1 MVLLSYL
8 KIKSFNSSYQ
18 CHSAK
23 NRGSYLCHFAKRA
36 KKYPFNTRYRYKKG
50 RKTKIQRIKQLDC
63 RKLPS
68 TGRYMLLLAGS
79 VFRYNQTSWS
89 GICHPRTTA
98 GRSPGSQS
106 GAHCRLPDYSVT
118 YWQSAPA
125 YSDEI
130 AQAFHLFPYSPQS
143 PAAPTVFIQFSDK
156 SAATIIAPSLS
167 DGNHFLAAEKTA
179 EIIVFY
185 FSSAK

>member
-1 MVLLSYL
+1 M
-8 KIKSFNSSYQ
+8 
-18 CHSAK
+18 
-23 NRGSYLCHFAKRA
+23 
-36 KKYPFNTRYRYKKG
+36 
-50 RKTKIQRIKQLDC
+50 
-63 RKLPS
+63 
-68 TGRYMLLLAGS
+68 
-79 VFRYNQTSWS
+79 
-89 GICHPRTTA
+89 
-98 GRSPGSQS
+98 
-106 GAHCRLPDYSVT
+106 T

-179 EIIVFY
+179 EIIVFLL
-185 FSSAK
+185 FVSKTKAMQAVMASLREWQSQIMPLSCIPD

>member
-1 MVLLSYL
+1 M
-8 KIKSFNSSYQ
+8 
-18 CHSAK
+18 
-23 NRGSYLCHFAKRA
+23 
-36 KKYPFNTRYRYKKG
+36 
-50 RKTKIQRIKQLDC
+50 
-63 RKLPS
+63 
-68 TGRYMLLLAGS
+68 
-79 VFRYNQTSWS
+79 
-89 GICHPRTTA
+89 
-98 GRSPGSQS
+98 
-106 GAHCRLPDYSVT
+106 T

-130 AQAFHLFPYSPQS
+130 APAFHLFPYSPQS

-185 FSSAK
+185 FSSAKQRQCGQIMASLKEWQSQIMPLSCIPD